1 MPDVAAELKS
11 LRLLYGIVGA
21 CRSSLLRARPRRFG
35 PRAGPIEHLL
45 QSEHTEKAMRSIS

>member
-11 LRLLYGIVGA
+11 LRLYGIVGA